1 MKILSAVE
9 YSTKLRASVHA
20 SGRLGFSN
28 EAAKSLGITAESS
41 VKFGQDDDDPSVLYL
56 IVPREGDEDCFPVKP
71 SGPYY
76 YVPTKTLFDALGVDY
91 TGSTVIYDLVRMPSL
106 DADCGGLTFR
116 MDKRVIPGNQQ
127 FKGKQ

>member
-20 SGRLGFSN
+20 SGRLGFSY
-28 EAAKSLGITAESS
+28 EAAKSLGINGKSS

-56 IVPREGDEDCFPVKP
+56 IVPTEPNEECFPVKP

-91 TGSTVIYDLVRMPSL
+91 AGSTVIFDLVRMPSL
-106 DADCGGLTFR
+106 DAGCGGMTFR
-116 MDKRVIPGNQQ
+116 MDKRIIPNNQ
-127 FKGKQ
+127 